1 MKLIGQYDSPFVRR
15 VAVALQIYGIVYDHV
30 PWSTFGD
37 GDLVARHNPLKRV
50 PALVLDD
57 GEVLI
62 ESGAILDYLDER
74 VGPDR
79 ALLPLS
85 GAARRAALRRIALMT
100 GAADKAVSFFYA
112 KLFSAALAPDFVS
125 RCEGQIRT
133 ALAAID
139 RECGAR
145 VGLHASHV
153 SFAKPILTF
162 SILKR
167 FPHYPAIAPEQR
179 HSRSFRPS
187 NRHSPRPRASDQ
199 ALVFRNRARS
209 SSAKPQRH
217 ITTP

>member
-15 VAVALQIYGIVYDHV
+15 VAVALLIYEIVYDHV

-100 GAADKAVSFFYA
+100 GAAGSLLLLRET
-112 KLFSAALAPDFVS
+112 LFRGACSRLCIPLRRADPHSA
-125 RCEGQIRT
+125 G
-133 ALAAID
+133 
-139 RECGAR
+139 
-145 VGLHASHV
+145 
-153 SFAKPILTF
+153 
-162 SILKR
+162 
-167 FPHYPAIAPEQR
+167 
-179 HSRSFRPS
+179 S
-187 NRHSPRPRASDQ
+187 NRS
-199 ALVFRNRARS
+199 
-209 SSAKPQRH
+209 
-217 ITTP
+217 